1 MFLHIGGDFI
11 VYKRDIVAI
20 FDLESTS
27 LSKITKEYLKNEEI
41 NNRVINVEKETLP
54 KSYVVI
60 NENGKNILY
69 ISPIAS
75 ATLLKRAK

>member
-1 MFLHIGGDFI
+1 MFLHIGGDF
-11 VYKRDIVAI
+11 VVCKKDIVAI
-20 FDLESTS
+20 FDLESSS

-41 NNRVINVEKETLP
+41 NKRVINVEKEALP

-75 ATLLKRAK
+75 VTLLKRAK

>member
-1 MFLHIGGDFI
+1 MFLHIGGDCI
-11 VYKRDIVAI
+11 VYKKDIIAI

-41 NNRVINVEKETLP
+41 NGRVINVEKETLP
-54 KSYVVI
+54 KSYIVT
-60 NENGKNILY
+60 NEKGKNILY

-75 ATLLKRAK
+75 ATLLKRAR

>member
-1 MFLHIGGDFI
+1 MFLHLGGDFV
-11 VYKRDIVAI
+11 VYKKDVVAI
-20 FDLESTS
+20 FDLESSS

-41 NNRVINVEKETLP
+41 NGRVINVEKETLP
-54 KSYVVI
+54 KSYVI
-60 NENGKNILY
+60 TNENGKNILY

>member
-1 MFLHIGGDFI
+1 MFLHSGGDHI
-11 VYKRDIVAI
+11 VYKKDIIAI

-41 NNRVINVEKETLP
+41 NKRVINVEKETLP
-54 KSYVVI
+54 KSYVVT

>member
-41 NNRVINVEKETLP
+41 NKRVINVEKETLP